1 MSDDLYSQAYE
12 EVYGV
17 KKINIAKAR
26 SLIVS
31 IKSLAAFL
39 TEEEVEA
46 IGVILLK
53 AVKRIEKK

>member
-17 KKINIAKAR
+17 KTIEASKAK
-26 SLIVS
+26 SLIIS
-31 IKSLAAFL
+31 IKSLATFL
-39 TEEEVEA
+39 TEEETEA
-46 IGVILLK
+46 IGIILLK